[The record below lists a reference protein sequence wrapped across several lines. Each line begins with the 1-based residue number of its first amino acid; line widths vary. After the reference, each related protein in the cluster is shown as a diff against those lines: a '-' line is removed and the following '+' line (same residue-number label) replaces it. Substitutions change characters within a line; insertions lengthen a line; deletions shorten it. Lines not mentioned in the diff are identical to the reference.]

1 MNLLIGMSMCMHSMC
16 MHARIMSLLTECA
29 CVHLC
34 MCVSPGVRVYPC
46 HLEVFFIFT
55 ACFAQAAAGIKISS
69 SL

>member
-1 MNLLIGMSMCMHSMC
+1 MNLLIGMSMCMHK
-16 MHARIMSLLTECA
+16 HVYVRKDYEPTDGV